1 MNIYDTLVRENL
13 IIGFSQWD
21 VKGFLAR
28 WETELQ
34 MFHNFNYDPICP
46 YHNLSHLIGVAM
58 LVEDMMKGWNIE
70 PDIRIGILAALYHD
84 FNYRGKRDDHLNVI
98 SSVNDFKSNYRTN
111 VETKN
116 LVSNIIFL
124 TKWPHEPIPEYQLHL
139 KKFVDIVRDADL
151 LYSTVFCSKE
161 MINRLYLALGYKCGT
176 YTLEDFVK
184 RNRNFI
190 ENQTPFTEKG
200 KELLQAHLNTAICYH
215 IDMGH

>member
-1 MNIYDTLVRENL
+1 M
-13 IIGFSQWD
+13 
-21 VKGFLAR
+21 
-28 WETELQ
+28 
-34 MFHNFNYDPICP
+34 
-46 YHNLSHLIGVAM
+46 
-58 LVEDMMKGWNIE
+58 
-70 PDIRIGILAALYHD
+70 
-84 FNYRGKRDDHLNVI
+84 
-98 SSVNDFKSNYRTN
+98 
-111 VETKN
+111 
-116 LVSNIIFL
+116 
-124 TKWPHEPIPEYQLHL
+124 